1 MYNIDTIR
9 HLKPPKI
16 REFFLE
22 MLAFQQYI
30 YILPTSGHPFTYS
43 LMVSNNYSDS
53 TDASD
58 L

>member
-30 YILPTSGHPFTYS
+30 YIFANIRSSFHLQPDG
-43 LMVSNNYSDS
+43 LK
-53 TDASD
+53 
-58 L
+58 